1 MIDAAGPS
9 SEQGGQ
15 KMTSWEKSAFMVG
28 AALLTIGLLA
38 GLVPATSA
46 GALVLLVAALTVVLR
61 TTLRPRAQENGPT
74 PGR

>member
-1 MIDAAGPS
+1 
-9 SEQGGQ
+9 
-15 KMTSWEKSAFMVG
+15 MTSWEKSAFMVG
-28 AALLTIGLLA
+28 AMLLTIGLLT

-61 TTLRPRAQENGPT
+61 TALRPRVQGSRPS